1 MNRDQISLIVQDI
14 IRDVLDND
22 SLLISD
28 TTSAQDVDNW
38 DSLAH
43 ISIITAIEKQLKI
56 RFNISEIE
64 SMDNVG
70 IIINLIEKKLP

>member
-14 IRDVLDND
+14 IRDVLDNN

-28 TTSAQDVDNW
+28 NMSAQDVDNW

-43 ISIITAIEKQLKI
+43 ISIITAIEKQLNI

-64 SMDNVG
+64 SMDNIG
-70 IIINLIEKKLP
+70 TMIHLIEKKLQ

>member
-1 MNRDQISLIVQDI
+1 MNREQISLIVQDI
-14 IRDVLDND
+14 IRDVLDNN

-28 TTSAQDVDNW
+28 TMSAQDVDNW

>member
-14 IRDVLDND
+14 IRDILDNN

-28 TTSAQDVDNW
+28 TMSAQDVDNW

-64 SMDNVG
+64 SMDNIG

>member
-28 TTSAQDVDNW
+28 TMSAQDVDNW

-43 ISIITAIEKQLKI
+43 ISIITAIEKQLTI

-64 SMDNVG
+64 SMDNIG
-70 IIINLIEKKLP
+70 TMIHLIEKKLQ

>member
-14 IRDVLDND
+14 IRDVLDNN

-28 TTSAQDVDNW
+28 NMSAQDVDNW

-43 ISIITAIEKQLKI
+43 ISIITAIEKQLNI

-64 SMDNVG
+64 SMDNIG
-70 IIINLIEKKLP
+70 TMIHLIEKKSQ